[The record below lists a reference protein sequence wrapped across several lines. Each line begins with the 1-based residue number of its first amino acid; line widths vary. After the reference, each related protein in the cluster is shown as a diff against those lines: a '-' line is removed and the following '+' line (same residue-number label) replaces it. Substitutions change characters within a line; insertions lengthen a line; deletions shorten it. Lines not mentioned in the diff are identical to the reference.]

1 MRKIQKIIT
10 PKIIM
15 EGAGVKLRRIF
26 GSEQASQFDPFL
38 LFDHFGSLNPK
49 DYVKGF
55 PWHPHRGIETVTYVL
70 QGEIA
75 HADSI
80 GNKGVIKS
88 GEIQWMTAGSGIIH
102 QEMPQLFKG
111 EMQGFQLWINLPRAK
126 KMTAPQYRGI
136 AKDELIQVQ
145 IDDATI
151 KIVAGKLGNKR
162 GPVQHLST
170 DIEYF
175 EIGLAGTYKHDSKK
189 RTVLIYVI
197 EGSLKI
203 GNTSLAQ
210 HHAALLSEKGEIVLI
225 GKAHLLLIAGN
236 PLHQPVTWAG
246 PMVMNTQKELQTAF
260 RELDEGTFI
269 KNVRVHKN

>member
-1 MRKIQKIIT
+1 MRKIKRIIT

-26 GSEQASQFDPFL
+26 GPEEASQFDPFL
-38 LFDHFGSLNPK
+38 LFDHFGSPNPK

-55 PWHPHRGIETVTYVL
+55 PWHPHRGIETVTYLL

-102 QEMPQLFKG
+102 QEMPQSFKG
-111 EMQGFQLWINLPRAK
+111 EMQGFQLWVNLPKAK

-136 AKDELIQVQ
+136 TQDELVTVKQ
-145 IDDATI
+145 DGATI
-151 KIVAGKLGNKR
+151 KIVAGKIGNKQ
-162 GPVQHLST
+162 GSLHNLST
-170 DIEYF
+170 DIEYY
-175 EIGLAGTYKHDSKK
+175 EIDLSGTFKYDTKK
-189 RTVLIYVI
+189 KTVLIYVI

-203 GNTSLAQ
+203 GNRDLSH
-210 HHAALLSEKGEIVLI
+210 HHAVLLDEKGEIVLT
-225 GKAHLLLIAGN
+225 GKAKLLLIAGN
-236 PLHQPVTWAG
+236 PLHEPVAWSG
-246 PMVMNTQKELQTAF
+246 PIVMNTQKELQAAF
-260 RELDEGTFI
+260 QELENGTFI
-269 KNVRVHKN
+269 KSK

>member
-1 MRKIQKIIT
+1 MIT
-10 PKIIM
+10 PKIVM

-26 GSEQASQFDPFL
+26 GPEQASQFDPFL
-38 LFDHFGSLNPK
+38 LFDHFGSPNPQ

-55 PWHPHRGIETVTYVL
+55 PWHPHRGIETVTYLL
-70 QGEIA
+70 QGEVA

-136 AKDELIQVQ
+136 TKDEVVVVKQ
-145 IDDATI
+145 DDATI
-151 KIVAGKLGNKR
+151 KIVAGKIGNKK
-162 GPVQHLST
+162 GLVENLST

-175 EIGLAGTYKHDSKK
+175 EIELAGTYQHDSKK
-189 RTVLIYVI
+189 KTVLIYVI

-203 GNTSLAQ
+203 GNTSISH
-210 HHAALLSEKGEIVLI
+210 HHAALLEEKGEIVLI
-225 GKAHLLLIAGN
+225 GKAHFLLIAGN
-236 PLHQPVTWAG
+236 PLHQPVAWAG
-246 PMVMNTQKELQTAF
+246 PIVMNTQKELEEAF
-260 RELDEGTFI
+260 RELEEGTFI
-269 KNVRVHKN
+269 KPQPDL